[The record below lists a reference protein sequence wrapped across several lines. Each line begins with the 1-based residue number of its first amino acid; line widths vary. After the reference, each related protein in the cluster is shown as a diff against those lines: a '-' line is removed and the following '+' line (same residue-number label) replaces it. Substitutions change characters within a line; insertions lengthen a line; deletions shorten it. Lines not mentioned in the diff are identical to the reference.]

1 MKKSHYHINDISQL
15 SNSPLLLYN
24 DIQDDTE
31 HDKNN
36 DKIYLKHD
44 NQSNHKDENF
54 LSSENNEVNHRVN
67 LSS

>member
-1 MKKSHYHINDISQL
+1 MKRIELKYNEQELKKSHYHINDISKL
-15 SNSPLLLYN
+15 SNSPLLPYN

-44 NQSNHKDENF
+44 N
-54 LSSENNEVNHRVN
+54 
-67 LSS
+67 